1 MSRRHR
7 AEKREV
13 LPDPTFGDI
22 LVTKFMNVLMIDG
35 KKSAAEKIVYGAFDR
50 ISGRTGQEGVQVFHE
65 ALENVRPQVEVR
77 SRRVGGA
84 TYQVPVEVR
93 SERAQASGHPLA
105 DQRVRNRSE
114 NTMTDR
120 WQTNCWTPQAL
131 AGPRSRS
138 AKTRT
143 VWPKPTRRSRTTAGK
158 FLGRYRPAGL
168 RQR

>member
-13 LPDPTFGDI
+13 LPDPKFGDTI
-22 LVTKFMNVLMIDG
+22 VTKFMNVLMIDG

-77 SRRVGGA
+77 SHRVGGA

-93 SERAQASGHPLA
+93 SERAQALA
-105 DQRVRNRSE
+105 IHQPS
-114 NTMTDR
+114 
-120 WQTNCWTPQAL
+120 QAHH
-131 AGPRSRS
+131 A
-138 AKTRT
+138 
-143 VWPKPTRRSRTTAGK
+143 
-158 FLGRYRPAGL
+158 
-168 RQR
+168 